1 MVRAAVLAAAAV
13 VGASAA
19 VAAAA
24 LPAGSGSRQVG
35 TATALCTARSFTVAF
50 DPKRRVVV
58 TDGVHRLASAT
69 FTSRL
74 ISGRCRRVAGPRRYL
89 DGGLGSQ
96 IRARTSFRCLATRPI
111 RIHVNPIRNDAGAI
125 VGSSLQVG
133 IGSASRLRVIAS
145 AILKNK
151 GNPYAS
157 RVHRAATYCKLGA

>member
-1 MVRAAVLAAAAV
+1 MARLVVVLVVAAAAA
-13 VGASAA
+13 GSAAA
-19 VAAAA
+19 VAAAPT
-24 LPAGSGSRQVG
+24 LS
-35 TATALCTARSFTVAF
+35 TATAVCRTRSFTVAF
-50 DPKRRVVV
+50 DPKRMVVV

-74 ISGRCRRVAGPRRYL
+74 ISGRCRRVAEPRRYL
-89 DGGLGSQ
+89 DGGLGSE

-111 RIHVNPIRNDAGAI
+111 RIHVNPIRNEAGAI

-151 GNPYAS
+151 GDPYAS
-157 RVHRAATYCKLGA
+157 RVYRAATYCKLGA